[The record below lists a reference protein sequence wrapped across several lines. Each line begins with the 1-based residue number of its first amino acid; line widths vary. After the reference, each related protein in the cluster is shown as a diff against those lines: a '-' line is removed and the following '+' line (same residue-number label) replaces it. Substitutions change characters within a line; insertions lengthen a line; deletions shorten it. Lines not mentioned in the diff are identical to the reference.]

1 MESLRL
7 LVVHDVDIHSSS
19 LLAEKYVPLTPEYDA
34 VLAIGPFYHA
44 PLDNQNKLEDYAVA
58 EGDIASS
65 IAQLENIVCR
75 VLIHLFI
82 HSFIHSFIQS
92 SNHCLIQL
100 LIHSLI
106 DCFNK
111 LGYLF
116 ARRN

>member
-75 VLIHLFI
+75 VLIHSLTHSFIHLFNPAIIVSFNYSYI
-82 HSFIHSFIQS
+82 HSFIVST
-92 SNHCLIQL
+92 N
-100 LIHSLI
+100 
-106 DCFNK
+106 
-111 LGYLF
+111 
-116 ARRN
+116 

>member
-75 VLIHLFI
+75 VLIHSLT

-92 SNHCLIQL
+92 SNHCLI
-100 LIHSLI
+100 
-106 DCFNK
+106 
-111 LGYLF
+111 
-116 ARRN
+116 